1 MSETLWQITAR
12 HAAAARPRRSIEDVS
27 CPCCAEKDAEVAA
40 LAKERDEFR
49 LRVEQWRDRCAEAQ
63 AQIGAARAEVAE
75 ADGVIAVWRRRTE
88 QAEAEAARL
97 VGILRDLVDVQNGPP
112 LEKYRADWE
121 DAMERARAALA
132 AKELA

>member
-1 MSETLWQITAR
+1 VASEPVTDGLTGLAQLR
-12 HAAAARPRRSIEDVS
+12 HAYANALNGNIRNQQEYGRHLLGPAIE
-27 CPCCAEKDAEVAA
+27 
-40 LAKERDEFR
+40 
-49 LRVEQWRDRCAEAQ
+49 RVETMHAAFT
-63 AQIGAARAEVAE
+63 AARAEVAE

-88 QAEAEAARL
+88 QAEATAARL

-132 AKELA
+132 AQEADRG